1 MMPRLRAFT
10 LAVGTMAWL
19 ASLSACAATIH
30 EHVRTGD
37 TREVGRLIAANR
49 DLVNS
54 RNELG
59 SAPLHIAAGKPTPD
73 IARLL
78 LDNGAAV
85 NARDNNGATPLH
97 IAAFSGHKA
106 NVELLL
112 ARGANVHAR
121 DNSGKTA
128 RDYAY
133 TSLSREVSDMLL
145 FKMLSTPVPAVQK

>member
-1 MMPRLRAFT
+1 MPRLRAFT
-10 LAVGTMAWL
+10 LAVGAMAWL
-19 ASLSACAATIH
+19 VSHSVCAASIH
-30 EHVRTGD
+30 EHVRMGD
-37 TREVGRLIAANR
+37 TQEVGRLITANR

-59 SAPLHIAAGKPTPD
+59 STPLHIAAANATPD
-73 IARLL
+73 IASLL
-78 LDNGAAV
+78 LDQGAAV
-85 NARDNNGATPLH
+85 NARDNNGAAPLH
-97 IAAFSGHKA
+97 IAAFSGHKT

-133 TSLSREVSDMLL
+133 ASLSREVSDILL
-145 FKMLSTPVPAVQK
+145 LKMLSTPASGMRK

>member
-10 LAVGTMAWL
+10 LAVGAMAWL
-19 ASLSACAATIH
+19 ASHSVCAATIH
-30 EHVRTGD
+30 EHVRMGD
-37 TREVGRLIAANR
+37 TQEVGRLIVANR

-59 SAPLHIAAGKPTPD
+59 STPLHIAAGNPTPD
-73 IARLL
+73 IASLL
-78 LDNGAAV
+78 LSNGAAV

-112 ARGANVHAR
+112 AQGANVHAR
-121 DNSGKTA
+121 DNSGRTP
-128 RDYAY
+128 RDYAEA
-133 TSLSREVSDMLL
+133 SLSREVSDILL

>member
-1 MMPRLRAFT
+1 MPRSRLFISIIAAMALFASFT
-10 LAVGTMAWL
+10 
-19 ASLSACAATIH
+19 ACAAAIH
-30 EHVRTGD
+30 KVVRDGD
-37 TREVGRLIAANR
+37 VREVSKLIATDRN
-49 DLVNS
+49 LVNS

-59 SAPLHIAAGKPTPD
+59 STPLHIAAGNPTPD

-78 LDNGAAV
+78 LDNGADL
-85 NARDNNGATPLH
+85 NAKDNNGATPLH

-128 RDYAY
+128 RDYAEA
-133 TSLSREVSDMLL
+133 SVSREVSDILL
-145 FKMLSTPVPAVQK
+145 FRMLKTPAPAMK

>member
-1 MMPRLRAFT
+1 MMPRSRAFT
-10 LAVGTMAWL
+10 LVIGAMAWL
-19 ASLSACAATIH
+19 VSLSVCAATIH
-30 EHVRTGD
+30 ELVRMGD
-37 TREVGRLIAANR
+37 TQEVGRLIAANR
-49 DLVNS
+49 SLVNA

-59 SAPLHIAAGKPTPD
+59 STPLHIAAGNPTPD
-73 IARLL
+73 IASLL
-78 LDNGAAV
+78 LDHGAAV

-106 NVELLL
+106 NVELFL

-133 TSLSREVSDMLL
+133 SSLSREISDILL
-145 FKMLSTPVPAVQK
+145 FKMLSTPAPSGRK